1 MKVWNVF
8 KMELFK
14 NMHGR
19 ANWVLMLSFML
30 VNIIG
35 GIVISNHNW
44 FRAPSAL
51 ESMMGLLFSFSV
63 FGTVIFLFM
72 YPYQMAR
79 IDYRNKVM
87 SLLIASGVSR
97 VQYYFVKV
105 GATLLFSLLSIIL
118 LVILPLLIVLS
129 VHSMRLVI
137 EFFNFYFEIDVA
149 TIGIILFAWL
159 STFSMLMTAVIIS
172 RGRRFTIFVFL
183 GLSIAASQ
191 LAIMIRAMF
200 GGPWWYINN
209 TATFVQHLVTMA
221 LMGLIGILVLR
232 KQNL

>member
-1 MKVWNVF
+1 
-8 KMELFK
+8 
-14 NMHGR
+14 
-19 ANWVLMLSFML
+19 
-30 VNIIG
+30 
-35 GIVISNHNW
+35 
-44 FRAPSAL
+44 
-51 ESMMGLLFSFSV
+51 
-63 FGTVIFLFM
+63 
-72 YPYQMAR
+72 
-79 IDYRNKVM
+79 
-87 SLLIASGVSR
+87 
-97 VQYYFVKV
+97 
-105 GATLLFSLLSIIL
+105 LLFSLLSIIL